1 MQNEYLD
8 KVSALLKNKRA
19 KAQILPELESHIAEK
34 IDYYRG
40 IGYDE
45 EESQKRA
52 LEEMGDPEE
61 TALSL
66 NSLHNEKWYKI
77 PFNIISVLILV
88 AIGAILLICPQ
99 KFAYCDIYYNVVHD
113 VVFDLLSLGIFS
125 AYVVL
130 LVLAR
135 RFRSKFVPIAIAV
148 FLILQIITSLLIAY
162 NTTEFG
168 SSYYAGL
175 EGLIP
180 HLYASFSSVRYI
192 APSPLRVITSV
203 FQPFLYGIFTL
214 FTKGPSTYI
223 DSLFGYAYIS
233 DSYSTAFTVGTVLIY
248 ALLIIWSVFS
258 FVNVAR
264 GERMKN
270 TKKLNRTLKIGGRIT
285 AVFTAVCVIVT
296 SVSTA
301 LAYSVIDYK
310 ISENQ
315 LVREQMI
322 NCAANIDLFGK
333 SPDEIADEMK
343 KIKMGNLPND
353 EYRLEHSYYYGKD
366 SDYSPLFGY
375 CKDNNFIELN
385 YDNGGY
391 NFFAIMYATTTFGI
405 NSPLNKYLYVK
416 TEDFEEFRDSSR
428 SLYPTTLEEFLDSG
442 MQNYATMVYVSEGF
456 KQFIFLRDPESDD
469 YSEERKAIYI
479 YFDENNLMTNNS
491 AIDDYIDYASD

>member
-19 KAQILPELESHIAEK
+19 KAQILPELESHIEEK
-34 IDYYRG
+34 IDYYRE

-45 EESQKRA
+45 EEAQKHA
-52 LEEMGDPEE
+52 LAEMGDPEE

-77 PFNIISVLILV
+77 PFNIITVLILV
-88 AIGAILLICPQ
+88 VIGAILLICPQ
-99 KFAYCDIYYNVVHD
+99 KFAYCDVYYNVVHD
-113 VVFDLLSLGIFS
+113 VIFDLLSLGIFS

-130 LVLAR
+130 LMLAR
-135 RFRSKFVPIAIAV
+135 RFRSKFVPIAVAV

-168 SSYYAGL
+168 PSYYADL
-175 EGLIP
+175 EGSIP
-180 HLYASFSSVRYI
+180 HLFASFSSVRYI
-192 APSPLRVITSV
+192 AQSPLRVITSV

-214 FTKGPSTYI
+214 FTKGPSAYI

-233 DSYSTAFTVGTVLIY
+233 DSYSVAFTVGTVLIY
-248 ALLIIWSVFS
+248 ALLIIWSVFC
-258 FVNVAR
+258 FINVAR

-270 TKKLNRTLKIGGRIT
+270 TKNLNRMLKIGGRT
-285 AVFTAVCVIVT
+285 AAIFTALCIVAT

-315 LVREQMI
+315 FVREQMI
-322 NCAANIDLFGK
+322 NCAVNIDFSK
-333 SPDEIADEMK
+333 AYDEIAEEMK
-343 KIKMGNLPND
+343 KIKMGNLTND
-353 EYRLEHSYYYGKD
+353 EYRIEHSYYYGKD
-366 SDYSPLFGY
+366 SDDSALFGY

-385 YDNGGY
+385 YDLGSN
-391 NFFAIMYATTTFGI
+391 NSFAIMYATTTPGI
-405 NSPLNKYLYVK
+405 PSPLNKYLYVK
-416 TEDFEEFRDSSR
+416 TEDFEEFCDSRR

-442 MQNYATMVYVSEGF
+442 MQNYATVVYVSEGF

-469 YSEERKAIYI
+469 YNEERKMIYI

-491 AIDDYIDYASD
+491 AKDEYIDYVSD

>member
-8 KVSALLKNKRA
+8 KVASLLKNKRA

-34 IDYYRG
+34 IDYYRE

-45 EESQKRA
+45 EEAQKRA

-77 PFNIISVLILV
+77 PFNIISVLVLA
-88 AIGAILLICPQ
+88 AIAAILLICPQ
-99 KFAYCDIYYNVVHD
+99 RFAYCDDYVHD
-113 VVFDLLSLGIFS
+113 VIYDFLSLGIFS
-125 AYVVL
+125 TYVVL
-130 LVLAR
+130 LILAR

-148 FLILQIITSLLIAY
+148 FLILQIVT
-162 NTTEFG
+162 
-168 SSYYAGL
+168 
-175 EGLIP
+175 P
-180 HLYASFSSVRYI
+180 V
-192 APSPLRVITSV
+192 VITKIVTDFDIFDPIQQIHVTDV

-214 FTKGPSTYI
+214 VTKGPLEYI

-248 ALLIIWSVFS
+248 ALLIIWSVFC
-258 FVNVAR
+258 FINVAR
-264 GERMKN
+264 GERMKS
-270 TKKLNRTLKIGGRIT
+270 TKNLNRTLKIGGRIT
-285 AVFTAVCVIVT
+285 AVFTAMCIVVT

-322 NCAANIDLFGK
+322 NCALNIDLFGK
-333 SPDEIADEMK
+333 SPDEITEEMK

-353 EYRLEHSYYYGKD
+353 EYRLEHSYLYGKD
-366 SDYSPLFGY
+366 TDYSALFGY

-385 YDNGGY
+385 YDGGRS
-391 NFFAIMYATTTFGI
+391 NFFAITYSTTTIGI

-416 TEDFEEFRDSSR
+416 PEDFEGFRDNR
-428 SLYPTTLEEFLDSG
+428 SLYPTTLDEFLESG
-442 MQNYATMVYVSEGF
+442 LQNYAAWLHVSEGLKWF
-456 KQFIFLRDPESDD
+456 WFMIDPESDG
-469 YSEERKAIYI
+469 YIEERSNIISIA
-479 YFDENNLMTNNS
+479 FDENNLMKTNT
-491 AIDDYIDYASD
+491 AFLYEEEDHKRAGASIIIF